1 MGKVFRLPCLR
12 IEPFFCPVLG
22 SRHCTNA
29 YTETIDPASQES
41 EFQFKRRRV
50 GPLPLPILLY
60 YLSMNSPNGPTIPP
74 LEPYFF
80 SELSIVAKLFS
91 YTVVT
96 SWWSTAVL
104 LLSIAKL
111 DFSKSPGADYE
122 NFDILKPSENPFVRG
137 DHTLL
142 TLTIGLRIVKIVKNK
157 IFVSSLF
164 QAHRYLCDL
173 GSTHTLVTLCRGG
186 RGGKYYFR
194 VTL

>member
-80 SELSIVAKLFS
+80 SELSLVAKLFS

-122 NFDILKPSENPFVRG
+122 NFDMLKPNGEPIRVRG

-142 TLTIGLRIVKIVKNK
+142 TYNDRVKNSKNCKK
-157 IFVSSLF
+157 I
-164 QAHRYLCDL
+164 RYLFF
-173 GSTHTLVTLCRGG
+173 SI
-186 RGGKYYFR
+186 
-194 VTL
+194 